1 MTAIRRLSLAL
12 LVPAALSCS
21 RAETP
26 PRHPMPLRDPAVA
39 VVSARPDAVLV
50 EWRNGS
56 EDIVVLSP
64 GLPNQSRDE
73 ERCVVKFF
81 GKIDENILPY
91 AFTPELMAI
100 RAGQHLR
107 FYSAIFPPGLT
118 SSKCP
123 VWTIEAEYAYIDGAD
138 VEFFRRRDPEE
149 FRQHVLKVQR
159 VIRTTGHV
167 RPAKS

>member
-1 MTAIRRLSLAL
+1 MMTPRFLSLAL
-12 LVPAALSCS
+12 LGLVALSCS

-26 PRHPMPLRDPAVA
+26 PLHPVPLRDPAVA
-39 VVSARPDAVLV
+39 VISARPDAVLV

-56 EDIVVLSP
+56 EDIVLLSP

-73 ERCVVKFF
+73 ERCVVTFF

-91 AFTPELMAI
+91 AFTPQLMTV

-118 SSKCP
+118 SAKCA
-123 VWTIEAEYAYIDGAD
+123 VWTIEAEYAY
-138 VEFFRRRDPEE
+138 
-149 FRQHVLKVQR
+149 
-159 VIRTTGHV
+159 
-167 RPAKS
+167 